1 MDLLTT
7 ILTCSLYLADDDLV
21 RAIAESTSA
30 SNPYFVLDG
39 SVDWTQV
46 DSPPMPKDAPAAVAR
61 TTDILSKGGK
71 PLLGLLE
78 VPPAWMTAFGRELAA
93 AFDPCTNLAVGTAML
108 SQFDSECA
116 AQGGTKGL
124 VLHAP
129 SAETRR
135 GRPRSAAHRRC
146 VLSKYEA
153 AIGSPD
159 FATTTLLELRVQ
171 RAARPSVEAAPIF
184 APLRERR
191 WGPDALFVP
200 PSPAL
205 SSDP

>member
-1 MDLLTT
+1 MDVLTT

-39 SVDWTQV
+39 SADWTQV
-46 DSPPMPKDAPAAVAR
+46 DPPPIPKDAPAAVAR
-61 TTDILSKGGK
+61 TTEILSKGGK

-78 VPPAWMTAFGRELAA
+78 VPPVWMNAFGRDFAA

-108 SQFDSECA
+108 SQFDFECSAKDGPKA
-116 AQGGTKGL
+116 ARSHASSAATRAGL
-124 VLHAP
+124 
-129 SAETRR
+129 
-135 GRPRSAAHRRC
+135 PRSTAHRRC

-159 FATTTLLELRVQ
+159 FAATTLLELRVQ
-171 RAARPSVEAAPIF
+171 RTARPSVEAAPIF
-184 APLRERR
+184 APVRERR
-191 WGPDALFVP
+191 WGPDELFVP
-200 PSPAL
+200 PFPAPA
-205 SSDP
+205 SDP